1 MLNVIRDWW
10 NVMAR
15 RRRFGVGQRRKRSRP
30 PPYVLEREKAKREQE
45 QAIPIELV
53 KSSYQ
58 PTKAE
63 LEEDVR
69 LPGDG
74 GEVTMEDLKEIG
86 RALVQPVDV
95 TWRDKPRGKD

>member
-10 NVMAR
+10 HEMAR
-15 RRRFGVGQRRKRSRP
+15 RKRFGIGRRRKKSNP

-45 QAIPIELV
+45 QAMPIELV

-69 LPGDG
+69 LPRDG
-74 GEVTMEDLKEIG
+74 EEVTMEDLKEIG
-86 RALVQPVDV
+86 RALIQPVDV
-95 TWRDKPRGKD
+95 TWRDKPRGED